1 MKIGE
6 NVQKGSFYILIKPFD
21 VRNVHRVLQRTREV
35 EIPTF
40 PPTRRLCAVLARSK
54 LIGFAVLAHPHCSF
68 CFCTPSLAFSSWY
81 AGNFWVFHFPAGWRA
96 GTSRYGYS
104 CAANSGNTWIYRTK
118 FVATKQSWLK
128 PCGLWNLGSFAREC
142 VKKQN

>member
-1 MKIGE
+1 MYARICQKRCMCAGVFFKKIVVLIHGVSKKNIRDYFAYNSFVIYSISMKIGE

-68 CFCTPSLAFSSWY
+68 CFCTPSLAFSS
-81 AGNFWVFHFPAGWRA
+81 
-96 GTSRYGYS
+96 
-104 CAANSGNTWIYRTK
+104 
-118 FVATKQSWLK
+118 
-128 PCGLWNLGSFAREC
+128 
-142 VKKQN
+142 